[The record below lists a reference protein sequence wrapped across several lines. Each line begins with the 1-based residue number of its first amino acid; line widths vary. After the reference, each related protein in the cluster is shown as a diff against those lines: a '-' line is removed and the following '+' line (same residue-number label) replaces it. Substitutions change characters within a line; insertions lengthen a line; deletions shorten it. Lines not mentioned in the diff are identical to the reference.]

1 MNNLPVKKMA
11 VLHNNANREWL
22 YLIWKIYY
30 YELVTGMDFGSEMLS
45 VDHAD
50 ISKRDI
56 GNNRCISWAKR
67 NFFQSR
73 DCVCLII
80 I

>member
-1 MNNLPVKKMA
+1 VVLFLSLIFCKQEEKLLPIHTSTINTPKKGA
-11 VLHNNANREWL
+11 
-22 YLIWKIYY
+22 

-56 GNNRCISWAKR
+56 GNNLARLTTV
-67 NFFQSR
+67 FFG
-73 DCVCLII
+73 
-80 I
+80 